1 MVDESDI
8 MFREV
13 DEEVRRDRLIALL
26 KTHGPR
32 AAVVLALVLLAVL
45 GYRYWDMQR
54 ERAMRAEAERY
65 VTLVESAKGKAP
77 AEMAKI
83 FAEARPSFTGGYALL
98 IRLREAGAR
107 ARAGELAEA
116 IALYDEVAK
125 AASDP
130 RLSTYAALLAA
141 SGSLE
146 SDGPD
151 AAMARLEPL
160 AAPESPLRFSALELL
175 GAAELAAGDR
185 EAARA
190 RFSAIIEDPEAPPAL
205 KSRAQDLLAAMGPP
219 PAAQPSADGEEE
231 AAEAPAPS
239 SSGADEGQKED
250 APS

>member
-32 AAVVLALVLLAVL
+32 AAVVLVLVVLAVL

-77 AEMAKI
+77 AETAKI
-83 FAEARPSFTGGYALL
+83 FAEARPSFSGGYALL
-98 IRLREAGAR
+98 IRMREAGAR
-107 ARAGELAEA
+107 AQAGDLARA

-125 AASDP
+125 MAPDP

-141 SGSLE
+141 SASLE
-146 SDGPD
+146 SEGPD

-190 RFSAIIEDPEAPPAL
+190 RFSGIVEDPEAPSSL

-219 PAAQPSADGEEE
+219 PEATSPAQDEK
-231 AAEAPAPS
+231 AAEAPAS
-239 SSGADEGQKED
+239 SSPEADEAQKED